1 METFYNILV
10 PVDFAIK
17 TRWAILKA
25 IELAN
30 NFNCNIHLVHVYTKP
45 LFRLGRL
52 EGMYLLPYETT
63 IDLERAAAK
72 LENLKE
78 NYAPFMKGGKIEISL
93 LHGSPKKELARYIT
107 QFNMDLVVTGLPAMN
122 FYHTMFSSFSATT
135 IASKTDVP
143 VIAVRHGGIISHFK
157 KIVLPV
163 NKDLQESRIKLAT
176 KLAISFDS
184 TVFLAVMRKDV
195 EKGDKILNR
204 ALHLVQSVS
213 SIPVQCFMLEG
224 KSLAKST
231 MRFSKKIKADIT
243 FSNRNDYSFSRL
255 FRKLGKQIVHAMG
268 MQKRKETERLTA

>member
-1 METFYNILV
+1 MKSFYNILV

-30 NFNCNIHLVHVYTKP
+30 NFNCNIHLVHVYSKP

-78 NYAPFMKGGKIEISL
+78 NYAHFMKGGKIEISL
-93 LHGSPKKELARYIT
+93 LHGNPKKELSRYIE
-107 QFNMDLVVTGLPAMN
+107 QFEMDLVVTGMPAFN
-122 FYHTMFSSFSATT
+122 FYHNLFSSFSASMITSRT
-135 IASKTDVP
+135 NVP
-143 VIAVRHGGIISHFK
+143 VLAVRSGGIVSHFK

-163 NKDLQESRIKLAT
+163 NKELPDSRIQLAT
-176 KLAISFDS
+176 LLAQSFHS
-184 TVFLAVMRKDV
+184 TIYLAVMRKDI

-224 KSLAKST
+224 QSLAKST
-231 MRFSKKIKADIT
+231 LRFSKRIKADIV
-243 FSNRNDYSFSRL
+243 FSNRNEFHIGK
-255 FRKLGKQIVHAMG
+255 FWRKLTKSGIAHEA
-268 MQKRKETERLTA
+268 KEHKSMTA